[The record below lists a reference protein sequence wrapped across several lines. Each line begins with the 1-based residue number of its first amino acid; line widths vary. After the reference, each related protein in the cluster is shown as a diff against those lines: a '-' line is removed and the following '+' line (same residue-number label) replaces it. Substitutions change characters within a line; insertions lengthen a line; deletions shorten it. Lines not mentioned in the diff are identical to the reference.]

1 MISISRTKN
10 SGPDSI
16 MPLQFELNNQPVGPD
31 PFVFANWLKEA
42 ENSVGSS
49 KFVFDK
55 SHQMQVEVLFTGEHD
70 IGLTNAETWIYQ
82 MVSSSFSGQ
91 CN

>member
-1 MISISRTKN
+1 
-10 SGPDSI
+10 
-16 MPLQFELNNQPVGPD
+16 MPLPFELNNQPVGPD

-42 ENSVGSS
+42 ENSGGSS

-55 SHQMQVEVLFTGEHD
+55 SHQMQVEVLFTGEHQ
-70 IGLTNAETWIYQ
+70 IGLSNAETWIYQ
-82 MVSSSFSGQ
+82 MVSSNFSRQ